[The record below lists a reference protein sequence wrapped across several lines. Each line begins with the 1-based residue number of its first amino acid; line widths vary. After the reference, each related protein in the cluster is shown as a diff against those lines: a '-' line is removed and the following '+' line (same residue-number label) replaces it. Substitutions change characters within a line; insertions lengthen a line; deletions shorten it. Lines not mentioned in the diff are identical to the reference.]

1 MAYTPTE
8 WKKGDKITA
17 EKLNNIEQGIETSV
31 HIFDATN
38 IQPFDGLIKT
48 DVNFEAATAYPVP
61 SYALQ
66 PNAEFFIDDGGSKY
80 LEYLEFRTT
89 TASAGAVSPS
99 YYVLPV
105 GTVYRSHWNGNI
117 YYDESITPIPGEGLA

>member
-8 WKKGDKITA
+8 WKTGDVITA
-17 EKLNNIEQGIETSV
+17 AKLNNMEQGIETSV

-48 DVNFEAATAYPVP
+48 GVDFDATTAYPVP

-66 PNAEFFIDDGGSKY
+66 PNAEYLIDEDGSKY
-80 LEYLEFRTT
+80 LAYPGFGTT
-89 TASAGAVSPS
+89 TASAEDVSLN

-105 GTVYRSHWNGNI
+105 GTVYRRSWDGNI
-117 YYDESITPIPGEGLA
+117 YYDESITPIPGEEPA